1 MSVDPHGSA
10 ILALSVAA
18 LVLGPIIH
26 GLARRSRAAS
36 TGLDNFVLVA
46 VVGLVALE
54 ILPHALELAGWPAFA
69 ALGLGLAGPAIA
81 EGPMRLATRGTHRA
95 ALAMAT
101 LGMILHA
108 FTDGLALAS
117 AHLAGHDSHGLEVA
131 VIAHQLPV
139 AVAVWW
145 LLAPLGRAVA
155 PAAMGLL
162 AAATVAGFAFAD
174 ASFARLDDAWIGAFQ
189 AIVGGLLLHV
199 VTHRT
204 QGPDQDRLAA
214 ATGGMVGIGLLALVG
229 LDEHGSGAPFGR
241 TLAALTDLLRASAPA
256 LLVAYLLTGVF
267 QRLAADSP
275 SRLGRAAAPEAL
287 VLRGVA
293 LALSRPRCS
302 AEVASLY
309 RDLLRRGVAP
319 ATAMAFLLTAPALG
333 LDALLISL
341 PLLGLTLTLASVA
354 SAVFVAWFVARWLGP
369 RALAREDLTGDAT
382 ALRGLRRSLT
392 ERVDATAPWITL
404 GLLVAALV
412 EPWLAPS
419 ALVGVPTFVQTLL
432 CAALGAPIYLCASG
446 VIPLLAV
453 LLGKGLSPGAA
464 LALLLTGPVLSATTF
479 RALRAEHGP
488 PLSVRFI
495 AAIFALA
502 VALGTFIDLLWG
514 APAARALDADAG
526 RFTDA
531 SSVILLAL
539 FLTSFVRQGPFRFIT
554 RIVDPTGARH
564 AHAHAHEH
572 AHEH

>member
-101 LGMILHA
+101 LGMVLHA

-155 PAAMGLL
+155 PAAMALL
-162 AAATVAGFAFAD
+162 AAATVAGSVFAD

-204 QGPDQDRLAA
+204 QGPNQDRLAA

-229 LDEHGSGAPFGR
+229 LDEHGAGAPFGR
-241 TLAALTDLLRASAPA
+241 TLAALVALLRASAPA
-256 LLVAYLLTGVF
+256 LLVGYLLMGLLA
-267 QRLAADSP
+267 RLVADSP
-275 SRLGRAAAPEAL
+275 SRLLRAGAP
-287 VLRGVA
+287 GA
-293 LALSRPRCS
+293 LALDGVVLGLSQPRCS
-302 AEVASLY
+302 AEAASLY
-309 RDLLRRGVAP
+309 PELLRRGVAP
-319 ATAMAFLLTAPALG
+319 ATVTAFLVAAPALG
-333 LDALLISL
+333 LDALLLSL
-341 PLLGLTLTLASVA
+341 PLLGLTLTLASLA
-354 SAVFVAWFVARWLGP
+354 SAVLVAWTLARRLGP
-369 RALAREDLTGDAT
+369 RAFARGGAPDAP
-382 ALRGLRRSLT
+382 ALQGLRRSPT
-392 ERVDATAPWITL
+392 ERIDATAPWITL

-419 ALVGVPTFVQTLL
+419 ALAGIPAFVQTAL
-432 CAALGAPIYLCASG
+432 CAAIGAPIYLCASG
-446 VIPLLAV
+446 AIPLIAV

-464 LALLLTGPVLSATTF
+464 LAFLLTGPLISATTF
-479 RALRAEHGP
+479 RVLRAEHGFSF
-488 PLSVRFI
+488 SVRFI
-495 AAIFALA
+495 AAIVALA
-502 VALGTFIDLLWG
+502 VALGTLVDLLWHG
-514 APAARALDADAG
+514 AGLGSLDASTGLFA
-526 RFTDA
+526 DA
-531 SSVILLAL
+531 SSLLLVAI

-554 RIVDPTGARH
+554 RIVDPREDRHVH

-572 AHEH
+572 EH